1 MWGRSAPV
9 PKAAATISQ
18 RPPSKTSTK
27 KPSSQ
32 QVSASTSEASKTRPT
47 TPALIALPP
56 SPTPEHNIDTD
67 EIPVMQEPEN
77 KLDQNNDQMSGDETP
92 SSRQSPIP
100 TVDGV
105 RVDDEPQE
113 VQEQEP
119 KASPIS
125 SDTIANPISV
135 NSHFNSSVMT
145 SIIECPTTPQGALLD
160 PENTNTA
167 ILTAKTPISALLS
180 SIQHGFLY
188 SPSSPL
194 SPADSYLL
202 PGPHGMTG
210 NKHRDG
216 PIQPFN
222 FALHPPSN
230 HTFGKGMEEMALGDI
245 GVVKVSDHKL
255 FTPSPLMSGD
265 GPRHAFVDINK

>member
-1 MWGRSAPV
+1 MEKSEN
-9 PKAAATISQ
+9 
-18 RPPSKTSTK
+18 RP
-27 KPSSQ
+27 
-32 QVSASTSEASKTRPT
+32 
-47 TPALIALPP
+47 I
-56 SPTPEHNIDTD
+56 PERHIDTD
-67 EIPVMQEPEN
+67 EIPAVETAECG
-77 KLDQNNDQMSGDETP
+77 LDKNNDQRSGDETP
-92 SSRQSPIP
+92 TARQSPIP
-100 TVDGV
+100 TSEGV
-105 RVDDEPQE
+105 QVDDERQE
-113 VQEQEP
+113 VQEQES

-125 SDTIANPISV
+125 SDTIASPISEESHS
-135 NSHFNSSVMT
+135 NSPVIPSPV
-145 SIIECPTTPQGALLD
+145 ECPTTPQGALLG

-167 ILTAKTPISALLS
+167 ILSAKTPISALLS

-210 NKHRDG
+210 NKDRDG

-230 HTFGKGMEEMALGDI
+230 RTFGKGMEEMALGDI
-245 GVVKVSDHKL
+245 GVVKVTTDHKL
-255 FTPSPLMSGD
+255 FTPSPLMTGD

>member
-1 MWGRSAPV
+1 
-9 PKAAATISQ
+9 
-18 RPPSKTSTK
+18 
-27 KPSSQ
+27 
-32 QVSASTSEASKTRPT
+32 
-47 TPALIALPP
+47 
-56 SPTPEHNIDTD
+56 
-67 EIPVMQEPEN
+67 MQGPEN
-77 KLDQNNDQMSGDETP
+77 RLDQNNDQGSGDETP

-100 TVDGV
+100 TTDGV
-105 RVDDEPQE
+105 QVDDERQE

-119 KASPIS
+119 KVLPIS
-125 SDTIANPISV
+125 SDTIASPISV
-135 NSHFNSSVMT
+135 KNHSNSSVTT
-145 SIIECPTTPQGALLD
+145 STIECPATPRGALLD
-160 PENTNTA
+160 AENTNTA

-202 PGPHGMTG
+202 PGSHGMTG
-210 NKHRDG
+210 NKNRDG

-245 GVVKVSDHKL
+245 G
-255 FTPSPLMSGD
+255 TIEWRGSGV
-265 GPRHAFVDINK
+265 P